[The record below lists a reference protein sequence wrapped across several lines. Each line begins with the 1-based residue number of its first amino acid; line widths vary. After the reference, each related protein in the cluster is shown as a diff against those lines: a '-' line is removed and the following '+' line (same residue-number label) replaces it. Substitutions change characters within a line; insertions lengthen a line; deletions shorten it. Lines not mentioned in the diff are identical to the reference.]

1 VTTSPT
7 LRRALTDV
15 AAFSRL
21 FLPRWELR
29 PYQATPAQAI
39 FDRVCRRTGDQLG
52 IVFSRQSGKDELLAQ
67 VLAALLVRHARRG
80 GGIVVAAPTRRPQ
93 AQISRDRLWR
103 RLQAHPALAAIS
115 TAHDA
120 TIAVGNARVTFV
132 SAAPAA
138 NARGQT
144 ADLLLVANEAQDIAP
159 DTWDAVFDPM
169 AASTNA
175 PTLFMGTVWSATT
188 LLARQM
194 RHLRSLE
201 TTDGTQRLWEAP
213 WPVVAAEVPAYG
225 DRVRARMAQLGPTHP
240 FIRTEYE
247 LRELDGDAGLF
258 PEQRIARMAG
268 AHPRRHAGEP
278 GRHYALLIDVA
289 GEEEAGSGPLAYQ
302 SARRR
307 DSTALTVVE
316 IDTAS
321 REDGRAVYRAVDR
334 MQWTGVAHRTLHD
347 TLVDLAR
354 RVWRARQVVIDATGI
369 GAGLASFLE
378 GSLAR
383 AGGQP
388 GIEVIRFTFTAQSKS
403 RLGWEFLG
411 MIDSGRFLEYADD
424 SERDGAE
431 ARVTREYRAQLRA
444 TAFEVASGPGNLLR
458 WSVPEREGHDDLV
471 VSAALAAVLDGRDLR
486 PRVARGSQGVR
497 TDSPRVA
504 DLV

>member
-1 VTTSPT
+1 VTASPS

-15 AAFSRL
+15 AAFSRT

-29 PYQATPAQAI
+29 PYQAAPAQAI
-39 FDRVCRRTGDQLG
+39 FDRVCRRASAQLG

-67 VLAALLVRHARRG
+67 VLAALLVRHARSG
-80 GGIVVAAPTRRPQ
+80 GSIVVAAPTRRPQ
-93 AQISRDRLWR
+93 AQISRDRLWN
-103 RLQAHPALAAIS
+103 RLQSHPLLASLA

-120 TIAVGNARVTFV
+120 TIAVGQARVTFA

-144 ADLLLVANEAQDIAP
+144 ADLLLVANEAQDIEP

-175 PTLFMGTVWSATT
+175 TTLFMGTVWSETT

-194 RHLRSLE
+194 RHLRALE
-201 TTDGTQRLWEAP
+201 AEDGSQLLWEVP

-225 DRVRARMAQLGPTHP
+225 ARVRARMAQLGPTHP

-247 LRELDGDAGLF
+247 LKELDGDAGLF
-258 PEQRIARMAG
+258 PEERVARMQG
-268 AHPRRHAGEP
+268 DHPRLERGMP

-307 DSTALTVVE
+307 DSTALTVIE
-316 IDTAS
+316 IDTGS
-321 REDGRAVYRAVDR
+321 REDGRAVYRVVDR
-334 MQWTGVAHRTLHD
+334 RQWTGTPHRELHD
-347 TLVDLAR
+347 TLVDLTR
-354 RVWRARQVVIDATGI
+354 RLWNARQVVIDATGI

-378 GSLAR
+378 GSLTRRGSLPAV
-383 AGGQP
+383 
-388 GIEVIRFTFTAQSKS
+388 EVIRFTFTAQSKS
-403 RLGWEFLG
+403 RLGWDFVG
-411 MIDSGRFLEYADD
+411 MIDSGRFREYRDD
-424 SERDGAE
+424 SAGEDDRAM
-431 ARVTREYRAQLRA
+431 ATRIYRAQLRA
-444 TAFEVASGPGNLLR
+444 TTFEVLPGPGNLLR

-471 VSAALAAVLDGRDLR
+471 VSAALAAVLDGRNLR
-486 PRVARGSQGVR
+486 PRVAKGM
-497 TDSPRVA
+497 
-504 DLV
+504 

>member
-1 VTTSPT
+1 VTASPT

-29 PYQATPAQAI
+29 PYQAAPAQAL
-39 FDRVCRRTGDQLG
+39 FDRACRHAGDQLG

-67 VLAALLVRHARRG
+67 VLAALLVRHARSG
-80 GGIVVAAPTRRPQ
+80 GSIVVAAPTHRPQ
-93 AQISRDRLWR
+93 ARISRDRLWQ
-103 RLQAHPALAAIS
+103 RLQSHPLLASLAV
-115 TAHDA
+115 AHDA
-120 TIAVGNARVTFV
+120 TVAVGKARATFV
-132 SAAPAA
+132 SAAPGA

-144 ADLLLVANEAQDIAP
+144 ADLLLVANEAQDILP

-175 PTLFMGTVWSATT
+175 ATLFMGTVWSGTT

-194 RHLRSLE
+194 RHLRALE
-201 TTDGTQRLWEAP
+201 AADGRQRLWEAP
-213 WPVVAAEVPAYG
+213 WPVVATEVPAYG
-225 DRVRARMAQLGPTHP
+225 DRVRARMAQLGPAHP

-247 LRELDGDAGLF
+247 LKELDGDAGLF
-258 PEQRIARMAG
+258 PEARIARMRG
-268 AHPRRHAGEP
+268 DHPRQSRGVP

-321 REDGRAVYRAVDR
+321 REDGRAVYRVVDR
-334 MQWTGVAHRTLHD
+334 RQWTGAPHRELHG

-383 AGGQP
+383 RGSLPA
-388 GIEVIRFTFTAQSKS
+388 IEVIRFTFTARSKS
-403 RLGWEFLG
+403 RLGWDFVG
-411 MIDSGRFLEYADD
+411 MIDSGRFLEYRDD
-424 SERDGAE
+424 SEGEGDGA
-431 ARVTREYRAQLRA
+431 AVTRIYRAQLRA
-444 TAFEVASGPGNLLR
+444 TAFEVLDGPGSVLR

-486 PRVARGSQGVR
+486 PRVARG
-497 TDSPRVA
+497 A
-504 DLV
+504 

>member
-1 VTTSPT
+1 VTASPS

-29 PYQATPAQAI
+29 PYQTAPAQAI
-39 FDRVCRRTGDQLG
+39 FDRACRRSSAQLG

-67 VLAALLVRHARRG
+67 VLAALLVRHARAG
-80 GGIVVAAPTRRPQ
+80 GNIVVAAPTHRPQ
-93 AQISRDRLWR
+93 ARISRDRLWH
-103 RLQAHPALAAIS
+103 RLQSHPLLAALA

-120 TIAVGNARVTFV
+120 TIAVGEARVTFV

-144 ADLLLVANEAQDIAP
+144 ADLLLVANEAQDILP
-159 DTWDAVFDPM
+159 NTWDAVFDPM

-175 PTLFMGTVWSATT
+175 PTVFMGTVWSAQT

-194 RHLRSLE
+194 RHLRALE
-201 TTDGTQRLWEAP
+201 TADGERRLWKVP
-213 WPVVAAEVPAYG
+213 WPAVAAEVPAYG
-225 DRVRARMAQLGPTHP
+225 ERVRARMAQLGPAHP

-247 LRELDGDAGLF
+247 LRELDADAGLF
-258 PEQRIARMAG
+258 PEARIARMRGDHDRLARG
-268 AHPRRHAGEP
+268 IP

-316 IDTAS
+316 IDTES
-321 REDGRAVYRAVDR
+321 REDGRAVYRVVDR
-334 MQWTGVAHRTLHD
+334 RQWTGTPHRELHEV
-347 TLVDLAR
+347 LVDLAR
-354 RVWRARQVVIDATGI
+354 RVWNARQVVIDATGI
-369 GAGLASFLE
+369 GAGLASFLG
-378 GSLAR
+378 GSLSRRGSLPA
-383 AGGQP
+383 
-388 GIEVIRFTFTAQSKS
+388 IEVIPFTFTAQSKS
-403 RLGWEFLG
+403 RLGWDFVG
-411 MIDSGRFLEYADD
+411 MIDSGRFLEYRDD
-424 SERDGAE
+424 GEREDA
-431 ARVTREYRAQLRA
+431 AAMVTREYRAQLRA
-444 TAFEVASGPGNLLR
+444 TAFEVLPGPGNLLR

-486 PRVARGSQGVR
+486 RRVARGMQESRAG
-497 TDSPRVA
+497 T
-504 DLV
+504 